1 MHIAG
6 WFNSWCES
14 NAITPCSRHCCGA
27 NIPRAVRTKP
37 MNRRTFLT
45 GLGAVLAAPRA
56 AEAQQTGKTARIGV
70 LEMGQPPS
78 GRSPT
83 REGFREQLRELGYVE
98 GLNLVIESRYAEAR
112 AERLPDLAAELVRLK
127 VDVIVAGGTPAPLA
141 AKQATSTI
149 PIVMAAAG
157 DPIRTGLVTSLAR
170 PGGNVTGLSTFTPE
184 LAAKRLQLLKEV
196 VPGVSRVAILW
207 NAANPFTMANMRETE
222 AAARTLGV
230 HAQSLEV
237 RGPADFDNAL
247 PAAISGQAGAL
258 IVVDDP
264 LTCSHQKRIG
274 DFTSKNRLPA
284 IYGFKECAGAEGL
297 MSFGASLVD
306 LYRRAAI
313 FVDKIL
319 KGAKPGDLPV
329 EQPTKFEFVINLK
342 TAKAL
347 GLTIPPS
354 LLLRADQVI
363 E

>member
-1 MHIAG
+1 MD
-6 WFNSWCES
+6 
-14 NAITPCSRHCCGA
+14 R
-27 NIPRAVRTKP
+27 RAFVTA
-37 MNRRTFLT
+37 
-45 GLGAVLAAPRA
+45 LGAVLAATLA
-56 AEAQQTGKTARIGV
+56 AEAQHSGKVARIGV
-70 LEMGQPPS
+70 LEMGQSPS
-78 GRSPT
+78 GRSST
-83 REGFREQLRELGYVE
+83 REAFLEQLRELGYVE

-112 AERLPDLAAELVRLK
+112 AERLPDLVAELIRLK

-141 AKQATSTI
+141 AKHATSKI
-149 PIVMAAAG
+149 PIVMSSAG
-157 DPIRTGLVTSLAR
+157 DPVRTGLVVSLAR

-196 VPGVSRVAILW
+196 LPGVSRVAILW
-207 NAANPFTMANMRETE
+207 NVANPFAVANMRETE
-222 AAARTLGV
+222 TAARTLGV

-237 RGPADFDNAL
+237 RDPVDFDSAL
-247 PAAISGQAGAL
+247 PAAISGQASAL

-264 LTCSHQKRIG
+264 LTCSHQKRIA
-274 DFTSKNRLPA
+274 DFTARNRLPA
-284 IYGFKECAGAEGL
+284 IYGFKECAGAGGL
-297 MSFGASLVD
+297 MSFGASLAE

-319 KGAKPGDLPV
+319 KGAKPADLPV
-329 EQPTKFEFVINLK
+329 EQPTKFELVINLK